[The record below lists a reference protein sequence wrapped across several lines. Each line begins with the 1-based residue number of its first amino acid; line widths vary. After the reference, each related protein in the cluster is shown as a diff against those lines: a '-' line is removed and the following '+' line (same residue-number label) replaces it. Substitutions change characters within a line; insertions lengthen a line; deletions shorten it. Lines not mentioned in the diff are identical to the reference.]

1 MRSVNQTVKQINDT
15 TIALPASMLKAG
27 MFVCR
32 LDRPWLGTPFL
43 MQGFLAQSSHD
54 ITTLQSLCQF
64 VFVDTEKSVYSFARK
79 KSNNPFARRSGQQN
93 PDIPASIDRDLAK
106 TGLRNVLP
114 VYSDTIKSLRTCFK
128 QFSQD
133 QLLDSKDL
141 TRKVDKCL
149 DSILLNTSAM
159 AWLSRVKSHHNYT
172 NEHAMHVSLLAMVF
186 AVHCGWSREEAKI
199 AGLSGL
205 LFDIGMIK
213 VPAQILNQPSP
224 LSESESQL
232 VHDHPKWTRFFLE
245 KSGFEKAVVD
255 AGYYHHERP
264 DGKGYPA
271 RRMAS
276 QTNQYA
282 RLIHILDA
290 FDAMTSY
297 RTYAEQRTVFEA
309 TKILYRGRGTEFD
322 AVMVDQLIE
331 MLGVYPIGTIVELSS
346 GEVGVVIGQ
355 NNDASLLPKLS
366 VIRDQNKNEMPETVV
381 NLRDIVDRQG
391 NPRVR
396 IKAMLHDGSYGVY
409 MHEYT
414 RQLLVS

>member
-1 MRSVNQTVKQINDT
+1 MFSVNQTAKRINET

-43 MQGFLAQSSHD
+43 MQGFLAQSNED
-54 ITTLQSLCQF
+54 LATLQALCQF
-64 VFVDTEKSVYSFARK
+64 VFVDTEKSVYSFAK
-79 KSNNPFARRSGQQN
+79 QKSNSLFSRRSNQDN

-114 VYSDTIKSLRTCFK
+114 VYSDTIKSLRSCFK
-128 QFSQD
+128 QFNQD
-133 QLLDSKDL
+133 QLFDSKDL
-141 TRKVDKCL
+141 AQKVDNCL

-159 AWLSRVKSHHNYT
+159 SWLSRVKSHHNYT

-186 AVHCGWSREEAKI
+186 AVHCGWSRDEAKI

-205 LFDIGMIK
+205 LFDIGKTK
-213 VPAQILNQPSP
+213 VPVQILNKPSP
-224 LSESESQL
+224 LSETEWQL
-232 VHDHPKWTRFFLE
+232 MHAHPKWTRYFLE
-245 KSGFEKAVVD
+245 KSGFEKAIVD

-264 DGKGYPA
+264 DGQGYPVK
-271 RRMAS
+271 RMGS

-297 RTYAEQRTVFEA
+297 RPYAEQRTVFEA
-309 TKILYRGRGTEFD
+309 TKVLYRGRGTEFD
-322 AVMVDQLIE
+322 AVMVDQFIE
-331 MLGVYPIGTIVELSS
+331 MIGVYPIGTIVELTS

-366 VIRDQNKNEMPETVV
+366 VIRDQNKNEMAETVV

-396 IKAMLHDGSYGVY
+396 IKTMLHDGSYGVY